1 MKIAKTNYK
10 KVKVSLQHGV
20 PTVEVSINKQKRRGS
35 WLVIAITGRLTRFA
49 IQKPLCPIYSCFV
62 QKPCFVEKV
71 KEGRLG
77 LRGRGGKQEMRL
89 IYFQYISIFF
99 NIFSIYFQYIPVHFQ
114 DNVFLEENSKGRRS
128 GPREGGGEQ
137 ESAT

>member
-49 IQKPLCPIYSCFV
+49 IQKPLCPIYPYSETPVSNIFLFCSETMFCR
-62 QKPCFVEKV
+62 KSK
-71 KEGRLG
+71 
-77 LRGRGGKQEMRL
+77 RGKIRFEREARDA
-89 IYFQYISIFF
+89 F
-99 NIFSIYFQYIPVHFQ
+99 NIFSIYFDIFQYIF
-114 DNVFLEENSKGRRS
+114 NIFSIYSSTFS
-128 GPREGGGEQ
+128 GQCFFRGK
-137 ESAT
+137 

>member
-49 IQKPLCPIYSCFV
+49 IQKPLCPIYPYSETPVSNIFLFCSETMFCR
-62 QKPCFVEKV
+62 KSKRGKIRFER
-71 KEGRLG
+71 EGRG
-77 LRGRGGKQEMRL
+77 ARDA
-89 IYFQYISIFF
+89 F
-99 NIFSIYFQYIPVHFQ
+99 NIFSIYFDIFQYIFNIFQ
-114 DNVFLEENSKGRRS
+114 YIFR
-128 GPREGGGEQ
+128 
-137 ESAT
+137 TMFF